1 MNNEYQVEIV
11 FRQRAIYR
19 VHAADRESAERM
31 AGERWRDGEPS
42 AVPGYDWS
50 ELESVIAEEAPD
62 RAQLEQ
68 DAQLVLRY
76 LREREKLIT
85 RLGAGSLN
93 PGANDAISAAQLA
106 ADLGWTRAGRG
117 GAPGPDMIRATEAL
131 EWLCTRN
138 RVVCFQRPRVRAG
151 ERGDIRLYCTPEYLE
166 SLTENL
172 GVNDATVRAVEEG
185 NPV

>member
-19 VHAADRESAERM
+19 VRAADRESAER
-31 AGERWRDGEPS
+31 AAAEQWRDGGASE
-42 AVPGYDWS
+42 VPGYDWS
-50 ELESVIAEEAPD
+50 ELDSVNAVEAPESS
-62 RAQLEQ
+62 QLEQ

-76 LREREKLIT
+76 LREREQLIT

-106 ADLGWTRAGRG
+106 SDLGWTRAGRG

-131 EWLCTRN
+131 EWLCGRN
-138 RVVCFQRPRVRAG
+138 RAVCFPRRRVRAG
-151 ERGDIRLYCTPEYLE
+151 ERGEIRLYCTPEYLQ
-166 SLTENL
+166 SLTEDL
-172 GVNDATVRAVEEG
+172 GIDDASARNVEEG